1 LTKIIS
7 LLRIIKYN
15 FMTTIRISSF
25 FLLITLIASLESC
38 SKKELP
44 VLTTSPVTGI
54 TITSATGGGTVTDE
68 GSSSVVSLGIC
79 WSTDPEPTVQDFKTS
94 EMAGVTQFTS
104 IMKGLMGGT
113 KYYVRAYASNDAG
126 IGYGNEVT
134 FITL

>member
-1 LTKIIS
+1 MNI
-7 LLRIIKYN
+7 
-15 FMTTIRISSF
+15 IRISSF
-25 FLLITLIASLESC
+25 LLLIFFIATLESC

-44 VLTTSPVTGI
+44 VLTTSAVTGI
-54 TITSATGGGTVTDE
+54 TITSATGGGTITDE
-68 GSSSVVSLGIC
+68 GSSAVVSLGIC

-104 IMKGLMGGT
+104 VMKGLMGGT

-134 FITL
+134 FTTL

>member
-1 LTKIIS
+1 M
-7 LLRIIKYN
+7 N
-15 FMTTIRISSF
+15 TIRISSF
-25 FLLITLIASLESC
+25 VLLIFFIATLESC

-54 TITSATGGGTVTDE
+54 TITSATGGGTITDE
-68 GSSSVVSLGIC
+68 GSSTVVSLGIC
-79 WSTDPEPTVQDFKTS
+79 WSIDPEPTVQDFKTS

>member
-1 LTKIIS
+1 MS
-7 LLRIIKYN
+7 
-15 FMTTIRISSF
+15 TIRISSF
-25 FLLITLIASLESC
+25 VLLIFFIATLESC

-44 VLTTSPVTGI
+44 VLTTSPVSGI
-54 TITSATGGGTVTDE
+54 TITSATGGGTITDE
-68 GSSSVVSLGIC
+68 GSSAVVSLGIC

-126 IGYGNEVT
+126 TSYGNQVVFAT
-134 FITL
+134 SAK